1 MPGRWTSPCSKT
13 PLPVAAV
20 IPTDSPTATP
30 THTAS
35 PPSPTPTP
43 VPPTPTPTPT
53 PTPIVQDI
61 FSTGSD
67 SWAYQGTAQRVVD
80 KGYVS
85 LTDEG
90 SPNTVG
96 IVWLE
101 TTVTEPFTA
110 EFSYNI
116 GAGTGTGTG
125 TGGDGMVFMFY
136 KNRDYV
142 PGTGGCLGFT

>member
-1 MPGRWTSPCSKT
+1 M
-13 PLPVAAV
+13 
-20 IPTDSPTATP
+20 
-30 THTAS
+30 
-35 PPSPTPTP
+35 
-43 VPPTPTPTPT
+43 
-53 PTPIVQDI
+53 
-61 FSTGSD
+61 
-67 SWAYQGTAQRVVD
+67 VD

-116 GAGTGTGTG
+116 GAGAGTG

-142 PGTGGCLGFT
+142 PGTRGCLGFT

>member
-1 MPGRWTSPCSKT
+1 MP
-13 PLPVAAV
+13 
-20 IPTDSPTATP
+20 
-30 THTAS
+30 
-35 PPSPTPTP
+35 
-43 VPPTPTPTPT
+43 PTPT

-116 GAGTGTGTG
+116 GAGTAPAPVEMGWCSCFTRTE
-125 TGGDGMVFMFY
+125 TMFQ
-136 KNRDYV
+136 
-142 PGTGGCLGFT
+142 G